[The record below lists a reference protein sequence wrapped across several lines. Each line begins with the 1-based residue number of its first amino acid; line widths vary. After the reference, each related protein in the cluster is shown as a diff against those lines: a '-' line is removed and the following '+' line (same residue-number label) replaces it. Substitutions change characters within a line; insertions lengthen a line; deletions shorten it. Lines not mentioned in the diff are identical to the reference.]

1 MRDSA
6 RAAFRPLSER
16 LEGVV
21 RWPYCDVRRLLTVA
35 VGCILEPRALALSLP
50 WQIDGRRATDAEVR
64 ADLQAVKDSAGTW
77 EKPWTAKRQESLSR
91 IRLTDVGVDQLVDKR
106 LEANV
111 HWFRTKLFPEW
122 DEYSADAQL
131 AMMLTAWGIGAA
143 FDRASPPRP
152 GLVAAIRERDWLS
165 AKTHAHLS
173 EVNNSGVIERNRAIE
188 RCFDNAATVADHDL
202 DPSILHWPATVL
214 PPVNVTPEP
223 NA

>member
-1 MRDSA
+1 MRDAA
-6 RAAFRPLSER
+6 RTAFRPLSEK

-50 WQIDGRRATDAEVR
+50 WQINGRRATDAEVR
-64 ADLQAVKDSAGTW
+64 ADLQAVHDSANAW

-91 IRLTDVGVDQLVDKR
+91 IRLTDEGVDGLVGRR
-106 LEANV
+106 LDANV
-111 HWFRTKLFPEW
+111 DWFRTKLFPEW
-122 DEYSADAQL
+122 DDYSADAQL

-165 AKTHAHLS
+165 AKAHAHLS
-173 EVNNSGVIERNRAIE
+173 EAYNSGVIERNRAIE
-188 RCFDNAATVADHDL
+188 RCFDNAATVAMHGL
-202 DPSILHWPATVL
+202 DPSVLHWPAFVL
-214 PPVNVTPEP
+214 PPVDITSET
-223 NA
+223 A